1 MSKASK
7 IRAVIYGVLIAL
19 VLFEAFD
26 LLGGYDFIKANAYQ
40 PTPEV
45 QSIIEKL
52 DLTGRGERIF
62 KASSPNLDSR
72 ETFNEKCESH
82 NSEIYVLGCYLTGD
96 DAIHLYDVKESE
108 LNGVV
113 ESTAAHELLH
123 AVYNRLPFWEKSS
136 LNQKMRDF
144 YDTLDGE
151 GEIKTSLELYSDNDF
166 YDELHSRLGTEIKN
180 LPEDLEKHYSAIFN
194 DQDKIVDFYEK
205 YSGTFKKY
213 EDNLKNLESRI
224 STLKGEINNESA
236 RLKELSSNLNA
247 RVEDYNNRVRSNNYT
262 SVNAIRAE
270 GNNLQKEI
278 DDLTAAYDAAN
289 KKIIEY
295 NNLIDE
301 YNNSVVRTNQ
311 MFDSINSNS
320 TNLNNVTN

>member
-1 MSKASK
+1 MNKATK

-26 LLGGYDFIKANAYQ
+26 LLGGYDYIKANAYQ
-40 PTPEV
+40 PTAEV
-45 QSIIEKL
+45 QSIIDKL
-52 DLTGRGERIF
+52 DLTGRGERIL
-62 KASSPNLDSR
+62 KASSPNLESR
-72 ETFNEKCESH
+72 EIFNEKCESH
-82 NSEIYVLGCYLTGD
+82 NVEIYVLGCYLTAD
-96 DAIHLYDVKESE
+96 DTIHLYSIEQNE
-108 LNGVV
+108 LDGIV

-123 AVYNRLPFWEKSS
+123 AVYNRLPFWEKNS

-151 GEIKTSLELYSDNDF
+151 GEIKSSLELYSDNDF

-180 LPEDLEKHYSAIFN
+180 LPLELENHYAAIFN
-194 DQDKIVDFYEK
+194 DQDKIVDYYEK

-224 STLKGEINNESA
+224 KTLRKEIDAEQAQLKTSA
-236 RLKELSSNLNA
+236 DALNA
-247 RVEDYNNRVRSNNYT
+247 KIEDYNNRVKSNNYT
-262 SVNAIRAE
+262 SLNAIRTE
-270 GNNLQKEI
+270 GQNLQKEI
-278 DDLTAAYDAAN
+278 DDLKTAYDATN
-289 KKIIEY
+289 KKITEY

-320 TNLNNVTN
+320 TNFNNVSN